1 MLFWKKDLKKPP
13 KISTR
18 FLNKNDLLWKNS
30 DNIKPIDGYQDMV
43 CHGYQYSFVFRN
55 ADGVEVNVSVKEFAE
70 ILQNSPVYNGG
81 PIRLIS
87 CETGAEGAVS
97 AQYLANYLNVEVI
110 APTDIVYVYPDG
122 DMIIGLDNSGFWKT
136 FKPGGN

>member
-1 MLFWKKDLKKPP
+1 
-13 KISTR
+13 
-18 FLNKNDLLWKNS
+18 
-30 DNIKPIDGYQDMV
+30 
-43 CHGYQYSFVFRN
+43 
-55 ADGVEVNVSVKEFAE
+55 VNVSVKEFAE

>member
-1 MLFWKKDLKKPP
+1 MVAAP
-13 KISTR
+13 KS
-18 FLNKNDLLWKNS
+18 
-30 DNIKPIDGYQDMV
+30 G
-43 CHGYQYSFVFRN
+43 
-55 ADGVEVNVSVKEFAE
+55 
-70 ILQNSPVYNGG
+70 
-81 PIRLIS
+81 
-87 CETGAEGAVS
+87 TGAEGAVS

>member
-1 MLFWKKDLKKPP
+1 
-13 KISTR
+13 
-18 FLNKNDLLWKNS
+18 
-30 DNIKPIDGYQDMV
+30 MV
-43 CHGYQYSFVFRN
+43 CHGYQYSFVFKN

-81 PIRLIS
+81 LIRLIS
-87 CETGAEGAVS
+87 CGTGAEGAVS